1 MDWAVGPVAVSGK
14 SMQTRVE
21 ESQPA
26 AEGARQEMRSRDEPS
41 LFVGEADFNDIG
53 TQPIR
58 VLFRDKRIRI
68 R

>member
-1 MDWAVGPVAVSGK
+1 MDWAVGPVDITGK
-14 SMQTRVE
+14 AMHTRVE
-21 ESQPA
+21 ETQPA

-41 LFVGEADFNDIG
+41 LFVREADFNDIG

-58 VLFRDKRIRI
+58 VLFRDKRLRI